1 MLASAPLDEAEEI
14 GEEVEILVVMFS
26 DLWHARAKVVS
37 RLPPHAICCPVERL
51 TCCSGCS
58 ATRCSRIE
66 QRPSYSLTSA
76 RSAMPAL
83 HHARHRATFRPAAK
97 RIAADPEHGR
107 PSEAVRS
114 SNGGRSHREGRFSI

>member
-14 GEEVEILVVMFS
+14 GEEVERLVMLFS
-26 DLWHARAKVVS
+26 DLWHTRAKVVS
-37 RLPPHAICCPVERL
+37 RRPPHAVRCPVQKL
-51 TCCSGCS
+51 TCFSGCN
-58 ATRCSRIE
+58 ATRCSRLQ
-66 QRPSYSLTSA
+66 QRPAYSMPGSA
-76 RSAMPAL
+76 RAMPAL
-83 HHARHRATFRPAAK
+83 HHARHRATFRTAAK